1 MNQFGGKNMA
11 SNPADE
17 SMPFEVLAYQ
27 SFVVGMKLHWTNT
40 LYDKVVDEAQALG
53 LSDPKKIEKKM
64 QGSTTYQY
72 YGWLEH
78 YLQQYKF
85 LGRWGFM
92 SHFEPREDDL
102 QEIVDKYAE
111 IESDM
116 LELNPDIKFPKYYT
130 LGDFHQF
137 PGGVWINNTSVHSY
151 EQGSRTTMPTH
162 SAHADLHTRYV
173 RMIKKLGKVKKV
185 LDEGCGFG
193 KTTMSLKKEMPKA
206 DVVGV
211 DLSEPCLKLAHR
223 RAVEEKMPIK
233 FVQDDIQ
240 RMKFEDDSFD
250 IIAGSMVLHEMPP
263 RAIRNTFKEARRVL
277 KKGGYYTHL
286 DFYDPPGGDVGKF
299 IYYGHAAR
307 NREPYMITMDKM
319 DLTQELEKAG
329 FTDVRVEPFEE
340 YDGALRNGENI
351 PEEWRFPWTVII
363 AKAA

>member
-1 MNQFGGKNMA
+1 MA
-11 SNPADE
+11 SNPVDE

-27 SFVVGMKLHWTNT
+27 SFVVGLKLHWTNEI
-40 LYDKVVDEAQALG
+40 YDKVVEEAQALG
-53 LSDPKKIEKKM
+53 LKDPKKIETAM
-64 QGSTTYQY
+64 QASTTYQY

-85 LGRWGFM
+85 MGRWGFM
-92 SHFEPREDDL
+92 SHFEPKEDELDAIL
-102 QEIVDKYAE
+102 GEYDK

-116 LELNPDIKFPKYYT
+116 LELDPDIKFPKYYT

-137 PGGVWINNTSVHSY
+137 PGGVWINNTGAHSY

-162 SAHADLHTRYV
+162 TAHADLHTRYV
-173 RMIKKLGKVKKV
+173 RMIKKLCKPRKV

-206 DVVGV
+206 DVTGV
-211 DLSEPCLKLAHR
+211 DLSEPCLRLAHR
-223 RAVEEKMPIK
+223 RAVEQKMPVK
-233 FVQDDIQ
+233 FVQGDIEG
-240 RMKFEDDSFD
+240 MKFEDESFD
-250 IIAGSMVLHEMPP
+250 TVAGTMVLHEMPP

-299 IYYGHAAR
+299 VYYGHAVR

-319 DLTQELEKAG
+319 DLTAELEKAG

-340 YDGALRNGENI
+340 CDGALKNGEEL
-351 PEEWRFPWTVII
+351 PDEWRFPWTVII

>member
-1 MNQFGGKNMA
+1 MA

-185 LDEGCGFG
+185 LDQGCGFG

-233 FVQDDIQ
+233 FVQDDIE

-329 FTDVRVEPFEE
+329 FTEVRVEPFEE

>member
-1 MNQFGGKNMA
+1 MA

>member
-1 MNQFGGKNMA
+1 MNRFGGKNMA

>member
-1 MNQFGGKNMA
+1 MA

-233 FVQDDIQ
+233 FVQDDIE